1 MDIVM
6 DERKGGNVETR
17 HTDRYLEIGMVF
29 ERQSRNLL
37 IFIKT
42 NKLFDMDSGKLPH
55 IKKLVATIYNR
66 KLKNTFFE
74 GVFHH
79 MKV

>member
-1 MDIVM
+1 MDG
-6 DERKGGNVETR
+6 RKGGNVETR

-42 NKLFDMDSGKLPH
+42 NKQTL
-55 IKKLVATIYNR
+55 
-66 KLKNTFFE
+66 
-74 GVFHH
+74 
-79 MKV
+79 

>member
-1 MDIVM
+1 M

-42 NKLFDMDSGKLPH
+42 NKQTL
-55 IKKLVATIYNR
+55 
-66 KLKNTFFE
+66 
-74 GVFHH
+74 
-79 MKV
+79 